1 MVHFFTDRLAPVD
14 LGFILPTRMLM
25 PEFDSTSIAAT
36 GSPSGSFNDDSLLV
50 FTASTASE

>member
-25 PEFDSTSIAAT
+25 PVFDSTSNAAR
-36 GSPSGSFNDDSLLV
+36 GSSSGSFDNESRLE
-50 FTASTASE
+50 FTA